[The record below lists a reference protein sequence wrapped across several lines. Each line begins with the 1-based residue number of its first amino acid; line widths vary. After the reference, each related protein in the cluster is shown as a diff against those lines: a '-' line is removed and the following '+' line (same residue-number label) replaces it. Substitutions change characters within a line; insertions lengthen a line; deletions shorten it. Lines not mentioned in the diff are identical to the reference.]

1 MNDRDAK
8 PRGLRRLPVTG
19 EERLP
24 VFRPKIDNE
33 TIFRELIKAELRNG
47 RLSPWRRRKIV
58 RYAAHLNMSAVEV
71 GQWITQVRKELVAGG
86 NPTHRQQAL
95 RFVDA
100 CDDQPRR
107 KVNIVLVVA
116 LVLLV
121 DLCVVVWLW

>member
-1 MNDRDAK
+1 M
-8 PRGLRRLPVTG
+8 TG

-71 GQWITQVRKELVAGG
+71 IRKAREPRILSTSRYQSRLLVA
-86 NPTHRQQAL
+86 RW
-95 RFVDA
+95 
-100 CDDQPRR
+100 RR
-107 KVNIVLVVA
+107 CATTEPV
-116 LVLLV
+116 
-121 DLCVVVWLW
+121 

>member
-8 PRGLRRLPVTG
+8 PRGLQRLPVTG

-47 RLSPWRRRKIV
+47 RLSPWRRRRIV

-71 GQWITQVRKELVAGG
+71 GRWITQAKKELLVSGE
-86 NPTHRQQAL
+86 PSQRQQTL
-95 RFVDA
+95 RYVEA
-100 CDDQPRR
+100 CEEQPRR
-107 KVNIVLVVA
+107 KVNIALVVA
-116 LVLLV
+116 IVLLV